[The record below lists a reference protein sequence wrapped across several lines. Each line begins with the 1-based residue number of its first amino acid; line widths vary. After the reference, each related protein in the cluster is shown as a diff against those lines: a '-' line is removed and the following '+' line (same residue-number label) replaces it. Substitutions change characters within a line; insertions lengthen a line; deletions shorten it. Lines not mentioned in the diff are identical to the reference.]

1 MHFFLVCNSHK
12 HSHWDQLWGLL
23 SRRLSRSSSM
33 VDTDSVVSILKDE
46 LQKPSMRAF
55 VNGKVI
61 VDVLRV
67 YRDWRN
73 HVLQKS
79 PVHSDAC
86 VNFHWFMFGYF
97 WFWGLFHW
105 GLFLVSTTK
114 CFLIKMVLH
123 FSEFRSH
130 QEGGLLLDRTANHFF
145 SSCCAKARCSY
156 FLFEK
161 MKQVILKFQDYV
173 LHLQG
178 QFLPWQIYHQTTS
191 WTKQGEQ
198 TVPKT
203 PWTFLCSWKN
213 TSPLKH

>member
-145 SSCCAKARCSY
+145 LPAAQRQGVHIF
-156 FLFEK
+156 FLK
-161 MKQVILKFQDYV
+161 KWNK
-173 LHLQG
+173 
-178 QFLPWQIYHQTTS
+178 
-191 WTKQGEQ
+191 
-198 TVPKT
+198 
-203 PWTFLCSWKN
+203 
-213 TSPLKH
+213 